1 MAIVWPFVA
10 WCLQA
15 RIVSMAKKKQ
25 PQEDNVRGKKRDA
38 EGNIKQQDSKIKKK
52 PVKKSAEEMVLRRL
66 PAWET
71 KEFILLTCNP
81 GIEPIQ
87 VLMFHQ
93 PDQDPTIELLLVH
106 ELCNQEALVKYDPAA
121 KNFLS

>member
-1 MAIVWPFVA
+1 M
-10 WCLQA
+10 
-15 RIVSMAKKKQ
+15 
-25 PQEDNVRGKKRDA
+25 
-38 EGNIKQQDSKIKKK
+38 
-52 PVKKSAEEMVLRRL
+52 
-66 PAWET
+66 
-71 KEFILLTCNP
+71 LTCNP

-121 KNFLS
+121 KEFPIMSMVVGKPSRMDLEDGVYGHMLVVREGPLVWPKSTLHRMMQMRGMI